1 MIRLS
6 CSYADYQGALE
17 DCDAVLKA
25 NEAAAGDALLL
36 AFLTRAQCYDG
47 LGRCHEAV
55 DDYTKF
61 LDATTLADAETALA
75 GTGQYREYVICCTQ
89 QRAVNYS

>member
-36 AFLTRAQCYDG
+36 AFLRVRSAMMG
-47 LGRCHEAV
+47 SAV
-55 DDYTKF
+55 VTKLLTITPSF
-61 LDATTLADAETALA
+61 WMLPHWPMLRPL
-75 GTGQYREYVICCTQ
+75 
-89 QRAVNYS
+89 